1 MIDFHSF
8 RPTIRSIGREDRA
21 MLGSNPSARTDGGTS
36 AGASALNRC
45 SCSQEFQMMFC
56 PKSDKPMPHENY
68 KISKNHNERCAI
80 WQYLQ
85 GWAPHLP
92 LTRGCARSAR
102 STPGYYIYTPLGRRN
117 STYGS
122 SRNAEHY
129 RAEQLLSVF
138 SFQFSAG
145 RSRSA
150 TGN

>member
-85 GWAPHLP
+85 GLMLLGDTFQGLRFAPPPAIIFSPLRGFNRIDLCQRNFCVLLKSVPRAILIGNLLP
-92 LTRGCARSAR
+92 LK
-102 STPGYYIYTPLGRRN
+102 ILFN
-117 STYGS
+117 
-122 SRNAEHY
+122 
-129 RAEQLLSVF
+129 V
-138 SFQFSAG
+138 
-145 RSRSA
+145 
-150 TGN
+150 